1 MCVSYALHG
10 PNGISLSVIR
20 HRQHGD
26 ADADYFVAS
35 LPPTPPP
42 PCCVT
47 LLVTLI
53 ALCFWCPPS
62 MSPEYTSRPCQHI
75 SISFHICL
83 MCVPL
88 SFGSCLQLRCM
99 FDNLHFS
106 LPRPECYNPVQLPFI
121 PFPLVPPL
129 RNQLSTMFAFVIACA
144 ISNYSPPLDFQMF
157 WEFPHFAFGN
167 QCDKQLSSE
176 YITRADRI
184 AIRISIGFRIVNL
197 TYANQWLK
205 A

>member
-1 MCVSYALHG
+1 MSVCVCVGVRTLLG
-10 PNGISLSVIR
+10 PNGISLSDIR

-26 ADADYFVAS
+26 AAADYFVAS
-35 LPPTPPP
+35 PPPRTPP

-62 MSPEYTSRPCQHI
+62 MSPRIRPPPCQHI
-75 SISFHICL
+75 SISFHSCL

-88 SFGSCLQLRCM
+88 SFGRCLQLRCM

-106 LPRPECYNPVQLPFI
+106 LPPEMLQSRPRS
-121 PFPLVPPL
+121 PPPA
-129 RNQLSTMFAFVIACA
+129 NQLFAMFAFVIACA
-144 ISNYSPPLDFQMF
+144 ISNCSPPLAFQMF
-157 WEFPHFAFGN
+157 WEFARFAFGN

-176 YITRADRI
+176 YIT
-184 AIRISIGFRIVNL
+184 SSNP
-197 TYANQWLK
+197 NQNQHQHRHSVL
-205 A
+205 